1 MQSNVNFS
9 NYQEYLSVIL
19 REIPELDR
27 EEAAGVLKDFQAT
40 KIKVCWNCRF
50 EVHEETAVPS
60 YTPWSIYQEQYGK
73 LLCGHCGAE
82 FEGETP
88 SLVEWL
94 HLTA

>member
-27 EEAAGVLKDFQAT
+27 EEAADVLKNFQET
-40 KIKVCWNCRF
+40 KVQVCWNCRC
-50 EVHEETAVPS
+50 EVHEESAVPS
-60 YTPWSIYQEQYGK
+60 YTPWSIYQEQEGTV
-73 LLCGHCGAE
+73 LCNHCGVE

-94 HLTA
+94 QLTA